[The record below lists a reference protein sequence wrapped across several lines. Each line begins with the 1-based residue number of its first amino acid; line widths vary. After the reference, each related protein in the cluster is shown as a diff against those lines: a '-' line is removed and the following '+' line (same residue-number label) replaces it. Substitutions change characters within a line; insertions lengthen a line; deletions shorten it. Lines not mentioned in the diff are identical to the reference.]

1 MRGSPLV
8 QAALVVAG
16 LLLLWF
22 PLHSLTQRHPVMVT
36 PAATPP
42 PTKHVQM
49 ALRSTSPFRFQVSYL
64 GRVVWEGTDDS
75 AEKESTKDLD
85 IDFPNEGIDLAVD
98 VTWATKGLAAAEIS
112 LTVEGTEMHKTVWGK
127 GSASDVVTFKE
138 E

>member
-64 GRVVWEGTDDS
+64 GQVVWEGTDDS

-112 LTVEGTEMHKTVWGK
+112 LSVDGTEMHKTVWGQ

>member
-22 PLHSLTQRHPVMVT
+22 PLHSLTQRHPVIVA

-42 PTKHVQM
+42 STKHVQM
-49 ALRSTSPFRFQVSYL
+49 ALRSTAPFRFQVSYL
-64 GRVVWEGTDDS
+64 GQVVWEGTDDS

-112 LTVEGTEMHKTVWGK
+112 LTVDGTELHKTVWGQ

>member
-22 PLHSLTQRHPVMVT
+22 PLHSLTQRHLVMVT

-64 GRVVWEGTDDS
+64 GQVVWEGTDDS

-98 VTWATKGLAAAEIS
+98 VTWATKGVAAAEIS
-112 LTVEGTEMHKTVWGK
+112 LTVDGSEMHKTVWGQ

>member
-22 PLHSLTQRHPVMVT
+22 PLHSLTQRNPVMVA

-49 ALRSTSPFRFQVSYL
+49 ALRSTAPFRFQVSYL
-64 GRVVWEGTDDS
+64 GQVMWEGTDDS

-112 LTVEGTEMHKTVWGK
+112 LTVDGTEMHKTVWGQ

>member
-64 GRVVWEGTDDS
+64 GQVVWEGTDDS
-75 AEKESTKDLD
+75 AEKETTKDLD
-85 IDFPNEGIDLAVD
+85 IDFPNEGIDLVVD

-112 LTVEGTEMHKTVWGK
+112 LTVDGTEMHKTVWGQ

>member
-22 PLHSLTQRHPVMVT
+22 PLHSLTQRRPVMVT

-64 GRVVWEGTDDS
+64 GQVVWEGTDDS
-75 AEKESTKDLD
+75 AEKETTKDLD

-112 LTVEGTEMHKTVWGK
+112 LTVDGTEMHKTVWGQ

>member
-16 LLLLWF
+16 LLLLLF
-22 PLHSLTQRHPVMVT
+22 PLHSLTQRHSVMVT
-36 PAATPP
+36 PAATPS
-42 PTKHVQM
+42 PTKHVQL

-64 GRVVWEGTDDS
+64 GQVVWEGTDDS
-75 AEKESTKDLD
+75 AEKETTKDLD

-98 VTWATKGLAAAEIS
+98 VTWSTKGLAAAEIS
-112 LTVEGTEMHKTVWGK
+112 VTVDGIEMHKTVWGQ

>member
-22 PLHSLTQRHPVMVT
+22 PLQSLTQRHPVMVT

-64 GRVVWEGTDDS
+64 GQVVWEGTDDS

-112 LTVEGTEMHKTVWGK
+112 LTVDGTEMHKTVWGQ

>member
-64 GRVVWEGTDDS
+64 GQVVWEGTDDS

-112 LTVEGTEMHKTVWGK
+112 LTVDGTEMHKTVWGQ

>member
-42 PTKHVQM
+42 LTKHVQM

-112 LTVEGTEMHKTVWGK
+112 LTVDGTEMHKTVWGQ

>member
-8 QAALVVAG
+8 QAVLVVVG

-49 ALRSTSPFRFQVSYL
+49 ALRSTAPFRFQVSYL
-64 GRVVWEGTDDS
+64 GQVVWEGTDDS

-85 IDFPNEGIDLAVD
+85 IDFPKEGIDLAVD
-98 VTWATKGLAAAEIS
+98 VTWATQGLAAAEIS
-112 LTVEGTEMHKTVWGK
+112 VTVDGTEMHKTLWGQ